1 MNLAVA
7 SFTKA
12 SINEA
17 LFCNTPLD
25 VTFGYM
31 EGFPEGSISVTKDG
45 QSFTSNSSRIN
56 ASGIWIPSL
65 TVADAGTYV
74 VTSTNEAG
82 AASATLSLTVY
93 CKYSILLYLFY

>member
-1 MNLAVA
+1 
-7 SFTKA
+7 
-12 SINEA
+12 
-17 LFCNTPLD
+17 
-25 VTFGYM
+25 M

-93 CKYSILLYLFY
+93 CKYSILLYLFYWSSFQVDQTLLLVIMLQEL